1 MNMKS
6 STKNMYCNPCGTA
19 SEQMHIVQTLT
30 MWVFCFLVAIHCIEN
45 TSLIYENLQW
55 IEIMYKIRNLM
66 YVLLLAKAGFAAVYR
81 PRELWCMLL
90 VLAAAALSLIFSTDF
105 TLMEFAI
112 IAIALKD
119 LPHRKLLYAFAVI
132 KSAAIV
138 LTLAGTCL
146 HLIPNIIYE
155 NGNEG
160 VYYTY
165 GFCHRNVLGANMSVI
180 CLAWLYLRYNHL
192 RVLDLLL
199 WIVMTGLTYMLALS
213 RTSLLIMVMSIFVM
227 AFCYYLGSY
236 IARNKFFRRFIMF
249 CFVCMVVMCVVCTIF
264 YDQDHFLLKIVDKIF
279 TKRLLFAK
287 QCLDEYG
294 FSLFGQDIQFVS
306 TLQAQT
312 QSVDQPF
319 YQQMATRLILDN
331 SYMRVLVYN
340 GIIPGALFIL
350 SYCLAILHTWKRKNM
365 ALVAGMMI
373 MAFYGVSER
382 FMLDVNYNFPLLLA
396 FISMFRQPTMETID
410 TYRYPMEYVGEVLCM
425 PFKLLRKL
433 VTGAKE
439 TIE

>member
-1 MNMKS
+1 MKS
-6 STKNMYCNPCGTA
+6 STKTMYCNPCGTA
-19 SEQMHIVQTLT
+19 SGQMSVVQILT
-30 MWVFCFLVAIHCIEN
+30 MWIFCFLVAIHCIEN

-66 YVLLLAKAGFAAVYR
+66 YAILLAKAGFAAVYR
-81 PRELWCMLL
+81 PRELWYMLV
-90 VLAAAALSLIFSTDF
+90 VLAAAVLSLVFSTDF

-119 LPHRKLLYAFAVI
+119 LPHRKLLHAFAVI
-132 KSAAIV
+132 KSVAIV
-138 LTLAGTCL
+138 LTLLGTCL
-146 HLIPNIIYE
+146 HLIPNLMYD
-155 NGNEG
+155 NGTEG
-160 VYYTY
+160 VYFTY

-236 IARNKFFRRFIMF
+236 IAQKKFFRRLILF
-249 CFVCMVVMCVVCTIF
+249 CFFYMVTMCVVCTIC
-264 YDQDHFLLKIVDKIF
+264 YDQDNFILKIVDKIF
-279 TKRLLFAK
+279 TKRLLFAR

-312 QSVDQPF
+312 QSADLSF
-319 YQQMATRLILDN
+319 YHQMSSRLILDN
-331 SYMRVLVYN
+331 AYMRVLVYN
-340 GIIPGALFIL
+340 GIIPGALFLL

-396 FISMFRQPTMETID
+396 FISMFCQPTDETID

-425 PFKLLRKL
+425 PFKLLRRL

-439 TIE
+439 TTE